1 MKWLH
6 NSDIYKSEDGNSFD
20 VFRAICNNND
30 DEAQEDY
37 LGSDVVHNGGDD
49 DDDEIYDK
57 NEILPY
63 DMVRPDER
71 LYEEYTNF
79 ANKLNDVQRNI
90 QQLETEVEVIENQL
104 MLLTEDGDKFDID
117 KKERNIEKMFLFT
130 SATMTNVMKKTT
142 AIDTS
147 ANCGNAQKVLL
158 KCVGCYRLLKNSIF
172 MFREAYNEVRQT
184 IHNQIALK
192 MKREK
197 QFYQKINE
205 EVGARK
211 MLTTILSSDESAPL
225 PISLKLN
232 EEKLYHDNANVQTG
246 FQSSTATCN
255 NNKNRTIMSARNKS
269 LNHMKSND
277 GKMKLLE
284 NASGILKVEGNE
296 VYEMEDDAKSTS
308 TSSSIS
314 STPTTVRNLRTSAV
328 TTTTVAESERI
339 FSNIKSFSNTLK
351 QESAELRKIEY
362 EVINKKSHEIHIAR
376 DVTNP
381 EKISNQTKS
390 KGIDF
395 KFSQMKDQNKN
406 IIVQHSN
413 SYVCDKDPSIQ
424 DICNNDVYYEK
435 LSNDDEESINS
446 FSTTNSDAHLMNL
459 SATEREEELIVYKER
474 LEEQEKENI
483 RLRNEIAKLL
493 ENSNFVDINKPISL
507 VTNYDNNSSN
517 NINNTNWV
525 RLAISDFSLREF
537 LPYSIIL
544 ILIIALFVESYF

>member
-255 NNKNRTIMSARNKS
+255 NNKNSTIMSARNKS

>member
-269 LNHMKSND
+269 LNRMKSND